1 VWGSGQRSFCAIF
14 FVALFKLQF
23 SSAVRSL
30 FRHFFPRA
38 LHIRR
43 KKCMK
48 SAKMAQLLYI
58 FFLFFIFYFLLL
70 RCMAKK
76 KKQKSTRRS
85 RTSRT
90 GGLAF
95 SHFSISAIQ
104 SASHSHVFHSVR
116 VIQWISSEE
125 NLV

>member
-76 KKQKSTRRS
+76 KNRSRRGEAEQVGQADWHSVILAFQPFSQRVIRMFSTRL
-85 RTSRT
+85 
-90 GGLAF
+90 G
-95 SHFSISAIQ
+95 
-104 SASHSHVFHSVR
+104 
-116 VIQWISSEE
+116 
-125 NLV
+125 